1 MPIQH
6 YATITV
12 FKTITAKPRQGQK
25 SNLPIQWEN
34 QLMIRD
40 WEYDDKRDAFIFF
53 YILNSLKYDIKQ
65 QPVLKMKYNM
75 SA

>member
-1 MPIQH
+1 
-6 YATITV
+6 
-12 FKTITAKPRQGQK
+12 
-25 SNLPIQWEN
+25 
-34 QLMIRD
+34 MIRD